1 MNGFHE
7 DELQEKPIDLYILR
21 RLLKYARPYAGLMV
35 FCILLLMVVTAADL
49 AQPYIVRFALD
60 GYINAFKIPYVEVSR
75 DKIPPGV
82 HTVSWRNK
90 TLARGSDLPQAPP
103 GATHYRIVD
112 QGGKYYLVQ
121 VLAETGNVSI
131 ETVDGEIVARQG
143 EKILKAF
150 PLDPEEFRSFRARD
164 VEGLTRLSL
173 IFLLILV
180 IRFGVNY
187 VQVYLLQ
194 YAGQN
199 IILNLRKEIFS
210 HIENM
215 HLSYFD
221 RNPVGRL
228 VTRVTNDTEA
238 LNEMYT
244 SVLVNLFKDLF
255 LLVGIIFVMMR
266 LNFRMAM
273 AALSVAPIITAAT
286 VIFRNKARQA
296 YREVRKKIARI
307 NATLSENITGMKVI
321 QIFNRE
327 ARKFA
332 DFDRINREY
341 YQATMREL
349 QVFAVFRPFLDLL
362 YYLSLSLLIW
372 YGGPRVI
379 RGLLSFGTLYAFV
392 HYMGQ
397 FFQPI
402 NDLAEKF
409 NILQSAM
416 ASSERIFQVLDTES
430 PIKDPPEPV
439 AVGRFRGEI
448 EFRNVWFAYEGED
461 WVLKDVSF
469 KVKPGETVAFVGA
482 TGGGKTSIINL
493 ICRFYDVNRGQILVD
508 GVDIRNMRQSDLR
521 RQIGVV
527 LQDVFLFSGDIRYNI
542 RLNNSEI
549 DDERILEVAR
559 YTNAHQ
565 FIQAKPNKYDEEVT
579 ERGSTLSAGQRQLL
593 AFARAL
599 AFDPSIL
606 ILDEATSAVD
616 TETESLIQD
625 ALKKIT
631 RGRTTIIIAHRLSTV
646 QHADRIMVLHKGRI
660 RECGTHE
667 ELLEKRGLYY
677 KLYLLQF
684 KENRSGAM

>member
-7 DELQEKPIDLYILR
+7 DELQEKPIDLHIFR
-21 RLLKYARPYAGLMV
+21 RLLKYARPYASLMV

-49 AQPYIVRFALD
+49 AQPYIVRSALD
-60 GYINAFKIPYVEVSR
+60 GYINAFKIPYLEVPQ
-75 DKIPPGV
+75 DKVPPGV
-82 HTVSWRNK
+82 HPVSWRDK
-90 TLARGSDLPQAPP
+90 ILVRKSDLSQVPQ
-103 GATHYRIVD
+103 GATHYRIVEQD
-112 QGGKYYLVQ
+112 GKYYLVQ
-121 VLAETGNVSI
+121 NLVAENSNVII
-131 ETVDGEIVARQG
+131 EAVNGEIVARQG
-143 EKILKAF
+143 EKLLKAF
-150 PLDPEEFRSFRARD
+150 PLDRDELNRFRARD
-164 VEGLTRLSL
+164 VEGITRLSL
-173 IFLLILV
+173 IFLLILF
-180 IRFGVNY
+180 IRFAVNY

-221 RNPVGRL
+221 KNPVGRL
-228 VTRVTNDTEA
+228 VTRVTNDTET

-244 SVLVNLFKDLF
+244 SVLVNMFKDLF
-255 LLVGIIFVMMR
+255 LLLGIIIVMMR
-266 LNFRMAM
+266 MNFRMAL
-273 AALSVAPIITAAT
+273 AALSVAPIIAVAT
-286 VIFRNKARQA
+286 VIFRNKAREA

-327 ARKFA
+327 AKKF
-332 DFDRINREY
+332 DEFDRINWEY
-341 YQATMREL
+341 YLATMREL
-349 QVFAVFRPFLDLL
+349 RVFAVFRPFLDLL
-362 YYLSLSLLIW
+362 FYLSLSLLIW

-379 RGLLSFGTLYAFV
+379 RGTLSFGTLYAFV

-402 NDLAEKF
+402 NELAEKF

-430 PIKDPPEPV
+430 PIKDPSDPV

-469 KVKPGETVAFVGA
+469 KVEPGETVALVGA
-482 TGGGKTSIINL
+482 TGAGKTSIINL
-493 ICRFYDVNRGQILVD
+493 ICRFYDVNRGQILID

-527 LQDVFLFSGDIRYNI
+527 QQDVFLFSGDIKYNI
-542 RLNNSEI
+542 RLNNTEI
-549 DDERILEVAR
+549 SDERIREVAR

-565 FIQAKPNKYDEEVT
+565 FIEAKPNKYDEEVT
-579 ERGSTLSAGQRQLL
+579 ERGSTLSAGERQLL

-599 AFDPSIL
+599 AFDPAIL

-625 ALKKIT
+625 ALEKIT

-646 QHADRIMVLHKGRI
+646 QHADKIIVLHKGRI

-667 ELLEKRGLYY
+667 ELLEKKGLYY

-684 KENRSGAM
+684 KENR

>member
-7 DELQEKPIDLYILR
+7 DELQEKPIDLHIFR
-21 RLLKYARPYAGLMV
+21 RLLKYARPYAALMV

-49 AQPYIVRFALD
+49 AQPYIVRSALD
-60 GYINAFKIPYVEVSR
+60 GYINAFKIPYLEVPR
-75 DKIPPGV
+75 DKIPPGA
-82 HTVSWRNK
+82 HTVSWHDK
-90 TLARGSDLPQAPP
+90 TLVRSSDLSQAPP
-103 GATHYRIVD
+103 GATHYRIVE
-112 QGGKYYLVQ
+112 QHGKYYLVQ
-121 VLAETGNVSI
+121 GFAENGNVII

-143 EKILKAF
+143 EKLLKAF
-150 PLDPEEFRSFRARD
+150 PLDPDELKRFRARD

-173 IFLLILV
+173 IFVLILF
-180 IRFGVNY
+180 IRFAVNY

-221 RNPVGRL
+221 KNPVGRL
-228 VTRVTNDTEA
+228 VTRVTNDTET

-255 LLVGIIFVMMR
+255 LLLGIIIVMMR
-266 LNFRMAM
+266 MNFRMAI
-273 AALSVAPIITAAT
+273 AALSVAPIIAVAT
-286 VIFRNKARQA
+286 VIFRNKAREA

-327 ARKFA
+327 AKKFA
-332 DFDRINREY
+332 EFDRINREY
-341 YQATMREL
+341 YLATMREL
-349 QVFAVFRPFLDLL
+349 QVFAVFRPFLDLV

-379 RGLLSFGTLYAFV
+379 RGMLSFGTLYAFV

-430 PIKDPPEPV
+430 PIKDPSDPV

-469 KVKPGETVAFVGA
+469 KVEPGETVALVGA
-482 TGGGKTSIINL
+482 TGAGKTSIINL

-508 GVDIRNMRQSDLR
+508 GVDIRDMRQSDLR

-527 LQDVFLFSGDIRYNI
+527 QQDVFLFSGDIKYNI
-542 RLNNSEI
+542 RLNDTEI
-549 DDERILEVAR
+549 DDEKIREVAR
-559 YTNAHQ
+559 YTNAHR
-565 FIQAKPNKYDEEVT
+565 FIETKPNKYDEEVT
-579 ERGSTLSAGQRQLL
+579 ERGGTLSAGQRQLL

-599 AFDPSIL
+599 AFDPAIL

-625 ALKKIT
+625 ALEKIT

-646 QHADRIMVLHKGRI
+646 QHADKIIVLHKGRI

-684 KENRSGAM
+684 KENRSGTN